1 MMRYSLKAA
10 FALLFCLLSF
20 PSSSH
25 AQVAYQPEFDLDV
38 VSVRGENASP
48 QVDIYTS
55 IPYSNLRFLARTG
68 GFEASYTVSV
78 EVFRVNASGQQ
89 QGLVSS
95 RSWDRQV
102 AVATYTETQA
112 GEVFDRATQSLT
124 VDPGHYTIQVQ
135 VEDAASQRSFVRESS
150 LTVASYARGISMSDP
165 LLLDRYDSSRRSL
178 TPNVGATI
186 RTDQEHFTIYYEIYA
201 QQAADLRVT
210 YVATEQN
217 RLRDRPSFVAL
228 LGLSSSNQDELGT
241 PLVLS
246 EQLNVR
252 SGRNPATLRVN
263 TERFRVGD
271 YVLSIRLETAGGSL
285 VAEVNKP
292 FVVRWMGLESQI
304 RNIDDAIAQLR
315 YIARESDIRAMRNAD
330 TEDEQVA
337 LFREFWERRDPTPGT
352 RRNERMEEYYLRV
365 AYANERY
372 GRQIDEG
379 WNTDRGE
386 VYIRFGEPDLV
397 DRHPFNYGT
406 KPYEIWYYNRHGRQ
420 FYFVDET
427 GLGDY
432 QLLIPIWDERT
443 RM

>member
-1 MMRYSLKAA
+1 MMLP
-10 FALLFCLLSF
+10 LLLMSVFGFVAGTS
-20 PSSSH
+20 

-38 VSVRGENASP
+38 VSVRGANSAP

-78 EVFRVNASGQQ
+78 EVFRVDTDGRQ

-95 RSWDRQV
+95 RSWDREV
-102 AVATYTETQA
+102 SVSTYDETQA
-112 GEVFDRATQSLT
+112 GEVYDRATQTIS
-124 VDPGHYTIQVQ
+124 VDPGLYTVQVQ

-165 LLLDRYDSSRRSL
+165 LFLDRYDSSRRSL

-186 RTDQEHFTIYYEIYA
+186 RTDQDHFTIYYEIYA
-201 QQAADLRVT
+201 DRPETLRVT
-210 YVATEQN
+210 YVATELN
-217 RLRDRPSFVAL
+217 RVRDRPSVRAL
-228 LGLSSSNQDELGT
+228 LGLSNSEQEELGT
-241 PLVLS
+241 PLVLNERLS
-246 EQLNVR
+246 VN
-252 SGRNPATLRVN
+252 SGKNPATLRVG
-263 TERFRVGD
+263 TERFSVGD
-271 YVLSIRLETAGGSL
+271 YTLSIRLEASNGAL
-285 VAEVNKP
+285 VAEASKP
-292 FVVRWMGLESQI
+292 FAVRWMGLESQI
-304 RNIDDAIAQLR
+304 RNIDDAITQMR
-315 YIARESDIRAMRNAD
+315 YIAREGDIRAMRRAD
-330 TEDEQVA
+330 TEEEKVT
-337 LFREFWERRDPTPGT
+337 LFRDFWKLRDPTPGT
-352 RRNERMEEYYLRV
+352 QRNERMEEYYLRV
-365 AYANERY
+365 AYANEQY
-372 GRQIDEG
+372 GRLVGEG

-386 VYIRFGEPDLV
+386 VYIRFGEPDLI

-406 KPYEIWYYNRHGRQ
+406 KPYEIWYYNGHGRQ